1 MATITDPII
10 GRWYKDVENNL
21 TFKVVATAENG
32 DLIEVQYQDGDI
44 GEYDRDS
51 WYNYT
56 FEYVEEPGDW
66 RAADGDV
73 EQDDLGYSD
82 PDRHAPDN
90 IDINEWLDK

>member
-44 GEYDRDS
+44 GEDRKS
-51 WYNYT
+51 
-56 FEYVEEPGDW
+56 VVQGKS
-66 RAADGDV
+66 V
-73 EQDDLGYSD
+73 DLGG
-82 PDRHAPDN
+82 RRN
-90 IDINEWLDK
+90 IKQKKKKKK